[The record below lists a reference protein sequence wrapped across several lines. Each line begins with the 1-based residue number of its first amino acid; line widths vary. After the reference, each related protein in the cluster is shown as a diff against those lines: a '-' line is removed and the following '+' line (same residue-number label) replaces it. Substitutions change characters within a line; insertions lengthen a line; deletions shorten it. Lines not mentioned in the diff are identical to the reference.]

1 MIYHHPE
8 KSRKNNNTL
17 LLSALFAVV
26 TLIITLSFVMPV
38 TQHAAFADLSNP
50 DKETICHAPPGNS
63 ENQHTITVGASALNG
78 HSKHSDHFGPCPP

>member
-1 MIYHHPE
+1 MIYRHLE
-8 KSRKNNNTL
+8 KSNKNSNNL

-38 TQHAAFADLSNP
+38 TQHTAFANSPNP
-50 DKETICHAPPGNS
+50 DKETICHAPPGNP

-78 HSKHSDHFGPCPP
+78 HSKHGDHFGCRPP